1 MTSKFV
7 RDNPDAVKEN
17 IKKKFQ
23 DAKLPLV
30 DEVIEKDAKYRECLK
45 EVESLK
51 AARNK
56 LSKANGPLYGQLK
69 KADEAQKAELQK
81 QIDENNAKVKADDE
95 RRAELE
101 VSKKEAE
108 KLVADAEKDVATAE
122 STLANVEALEKQ
134 YGDERSKKLAELQK
148 TTNSQYVGGVF
159 KWPLPSKYEKVSC
172 GFGWRI
178 HPVTGKPQFHN
189 GIDIP
194 APYGTAITAVGD
206 GTVVEVSYNY
216 ADGYYV
222 TVDHGGGIASF
233 YSHVSKYA
241 VKVGDK
247 VKCGQTIAYVGMSGY
262 ATGYHLNLNI
272 YKDSVAVNPLDYFK
286 G

>member
-1 MTSKFV
+1 M
-7 RDNPDAVKEN
+7 
-17 IKKKFQ
+17 
-23 DAKLPLV
+23 
-30 DEVIEKDAKYRECLK
+30 
-45 EVESLK
+45 
-51 AARNK
+51 
-56 LSKANGPLYGQLK
+56 
-69 KADEAQKAELQK
+69 
-81 QIDENNAKVKADDE
+81 
-95 RRAELE
+95 
-101 VSKKEAE
+101 
-108 KLVADAEKDVATAE
+108 
-122 STLANVEALEKQ
+122 
-134 YGDERSKKLAELQK
+134 
-148 TTNSQYVGGVF
+148 GGVF

-272 YKDSVAVNPLDYFK
+272 YKNSVAVNPLDYFK